1 MYPVRYMPRISESL
15 GMDTGFSTMGSVRKP
30 GIVTVSPFLKKSS
43 RFPPF
48 AARTAASRS
57 GTVTKLVLV
66 R

>member
-1 MYPVRYMPRISESL
+1 
-15 GMDTGFSTMGSVRKP
+15 MDTGLSTMGSVRKP

-57 GTVTKLVLV
+57 GTVMKLVFVTYRRAMAVALSLCV
-66 R
+66 TW